1 MNLTKDF
8 GNMKNTIKVIVPI
21 ILLALAVSFAWVVW
35 GQGGSYTVHVTV
47 PAGTVDEFVY
57 IEDFIYSDEE
67 ISPQKNRLELKAIN
81 IPDRTE
87 VVLMPIEVKEENA
100 YERTYLDNGQPLL
113 VDVEKGA
120 WFKIGI
126 ALQNPTNEDIVVGIT
141 VENVK
146 VRIK

>member
-1 MNLTKDF
+1 MRNS
-8 GNMKNTIKVIVPI
+8 IKAIVPI
-21 ILLALAVSFAWVVW
+21 MILALAGILAWVVW
-35 GQGGSYTVHVTV
+35 GQGETYTVHVTV
-47 PAGTVDEFVY
+47 PASTIGEFVY

-87 VVLMPIEVKEENA
+87 FVLKPIDVKEENA

-126 ALQNPTNEDIVVGIT
+126 ALQNPTDEDVVVGIT

>member
-1 MNLTKDF
+1 MRITDLK
-8 GNMKNTIKVIVPI
+8 KLIVVV
-21 ILLALAVSFAWVVW
+21 LALAGVLAWVLW
-35 GQGGSYTVHVTV
+35 GQGESYTVHVTV
-47 PAGTVDEFVY
+47 PAGTTSEFVY

-87 VVLMPIEVKEENA
+87 FVLKPIEVKEENA

-120 WFKIGI
+120 WFQIGI
-126 ALQNPTNEDIVVGIT
+126 ALQNPTGEDIVVGIT

>member
-1 MNLTKDF
+1 
-8 GNMKNTIKVIVPI
+8 MKKSNKVIVPI
-21 ILLALAVSFAWVVW
+21 MLLALAVVLAWVVW
-35 GQGGSYTVHVTV
+35 GQGETYTVHVTV
-47 PAGTVDEFVY
+47 PAGTMEEFVY

-67 ISPQKNRLELKAIN
+67 ISPQKKQLTLKSID

-87 VVLMPIEVKEENA
+87 FVLKPIEVTEENA
-100 YERTYLDNGQPLL
+100 YERTWFHKGQPITI
-113 VDVEKGA
+113 DVEKGA

-126 ALQNPTNEDIVVGIT
+126 ALQNPTDEDIVVGIT

>member
-1 MNLTKDF
+1 
-8 GNMKNTIKVIVPI
+8 MKIKIKFILPI
-21 ILLALAVSFAWVVW
+21 ILLALAVVFAWFVW

-47 PAGTVDEFVY
+47 PASTVDEFVY
-57 IEDFIYSDEE
+57 IEDFFYSEEE

-87 VVLMPIEVKEENA
+87 FVLKPIEVKEENA

-126 ALQNPTNEDIVVGIT
+126 ALQNPTNKDIVVGIT

>member
-1 MNLTKDF
+1 
-8 GNMKNTIKVIVPI
+8 MKKVLAAIGLVLAA
-21 ILLALAVSFAWVVW
+21 ILSWFIW
-35 GQGGSYTVHVTV
+35 GQGETYTIHVTV
-47 PAGTVDEFVY
+47 PAGTMNEFVY

-67 ISPQKNRLELKAIN
+67 ISPQKKQLTLKSIDL
-81 IPDRTE
+81 PDGTE
-87 VVLMPIEVKEENA
+87 FVLKPIVVTEENA

>member
-1 MNLTKDF
+1 MRKSLKA
-8 GNMKNTIKVIVPI
+8 IVLVLI
-21 ILLALAVSFAWVVW
+21 LALAGVLAWVLW
-35 GQGGSYTVHVTV
+35 GQGESYTVHVTV
-47 PAGTVDEFVY
+47 PAGTTGEFVY
-57 IEDFIYSDEE
+57 VEDFIYSDEE

-81 IPDRTE
+81 IPDRME
-87 VVLMPIEVKEENA
+87 FVLKPIEVEEENA

-113 VDVEKGA
+113 VDVEKDA

-126 ALQNPTNEDIVVGIT
+126 ALQNPTDEDIVVGIT

>member
-1 MNLTKDF
+1 MYDCWKPRSWTF
-8 GNMKNTIKVIVPI
+8 T
-21 ILLALAVSFAWVVW
+21 
-35 GQGGSYTVHVTV
+35 
-47 PAGTVDEFVY
+47 
-57 IEDFIYSDEE
+57 
-67 ISPQKNRLELKAIN
+67 
-81 IPDRTE
+81 
-87 VVLMPIEVKEENA
+87 IEVKEENA

>member
-1 MNLTKDF
+1 MRKSLKA
-8 GNMKNTIKVIVPI
+8 IVPI
-21 ILLALAVSFAWVVW
+21 LVLALVGVLAWVLW
-35 GQGGSYTVHVTV
+35 GQGESYTVHVTV
-47 PAGTVDEFVY
+47 PAGTTGEFVY

-87 VVLMPIEVKEENA
+87 FVLKPIEVKEENA

-126 ALQNPTNEDIVVGIT
+126 ALQNPTDEDVVVGIT

>member
-1 MNLTKDF
+1 
-8 GNMKNTIKVIVPI
+8 MKKKTFKVIVSI
-21 ILLALAVSFAWVVW
+21 MLLVLAVVLAWIFW
-35 GQGGSYTVHVTV
+35 GQGETYTIHVTI
-47 PAGTVDEFVY
+47 PAGTMDEFVY

-67 ISPQKNRLELKAIN
+67 ISPQKKRLELKAIN

-87 VVLMPIEVKEENA
+87 IVLKPIVVTEENA

-113 VDVEKGA
+113 IDVEKGA

-126 ALQNPTNEDIVVGIT
+126 ALQNPSDEDIVVGIT

-146 VRIK
+146 VRIE

>member
-21 ILLALAVSFAWVVW
+21 ILLALAVSLAWFVW

-67 ISPQKNRLELKAIN
+67 ISPQKNQLTLKSIDV
-81 IPDRTE
+81 PDRTE
-87 VVLMPIEVKEENA
+87 FVLKPIEVTEENA
-100 YERTYLDNGQPLL
+100 YERTYFNKGEPLL
-113 VDVEKGA
+113 IDVEKGA

-126 ALQNPTNEDIVVGIT
+126 ALQNPTDEDIVVGIT

-146 VRIK
+146 IRIK

>member
-1 MNLTKDF
+1 
-8 GNMKNTIKVIVPI
+8 MKKTIKVIVPI
-21 ILLALAVSFAWVVW
+21 MFLALAVVLAWVIW
-35 GQGGSYTVHVTV
+35 GQGETHTIQVTV
-47 PAGTVDEFVY
+47 PAGTMDEFVY

-87 VVLMPIEVKEENA
+87 FVLVPIEVNEENA

-126 ALQNPTNEDIVVGIT
+126 ALQNPTNKDIVVGIT

>member
-1 MNLTKDF
+1 MRKSLKA
-8 GNMKNTIKVIVPI
+8 IVLVLI
-21 ILLALAVSFAWVVW
+21 LALAGVLAWVLW
-35 GQGGSYTVHVTV
+35 GQGESYTVHVTV
-47 PAGTVDEFVY
+47 PAGTTGEFVY

-67 ISPQKNRLELKAIN
+67 ISPQRNRLELKAIN

-87 VVLMPIEVKEENA
+87 FVLKPIEVKEENA

-126 ALQNPTNEDIVVGIT
+126 ALQNPTGEDIVVGIT

>member
-1 MNLTKDF
+1 MRKSLKA
-8 GNMKNTIKVIVPI
+8 IVLVLI
-21 ILLALAVSFAWVVW
+21 LALAGVLAWVLW
-35 GQGGSYTVHVTV
+35 GQGESYTVHVTV
-47 PAGTVDEFVY
+47 PAGTTGEFVY

-87 VVLMPIEVKEENA
+87 FVLKPIEVKEENA

-126 ALQNPTNEDIVVGIT
+126 ALQNPTGEDIVVGIT

>member
-1 MNLTKDF
+1 
-8 GNMKNTIKVIVPI
+8 MKKKTFKVVGAIM
-21 ILLALAVSFAWVVW
+21 LLVLAVVLAWFFL
-35 GQGGSYTVHVTV
+35 GQGETYTIHVTI
-47 PAGTVDEFVY
+47 PAGTMDEFVY

-67 ISPQKNRLELKAIN
+67 ISPQRSRLELKAIN

-87 VVLMPIEVKEENA
+87 FVLKPIEVTEENA
-100 YERTYLDNGQPLL
+100 YERTFLDNGQPLL
-113 VDVEKGA
+113 IDVEKGA

-126 ALQNPTNEDIVVGIT
+126 ALQNPSDEDIVVGIT

>member
-1 MNLTKDF
+1 MRITDLK
-8 GNMKNTIKVIVPI
+8 KLIVVV
-21 ILLALAVSFAWVVW
+21 LALAGVLAWVLW
-35 GQGGSYTVHVTV
+35 GQGESYTVYVTV
-47 PAGTVDEFVY
+47 PAGTTSEFVY

-87 VVLMPIEVKEENA
+87 FVLKPIEVKEENA

-126 ALQNPTNEDIVVGIT
+126 ALQNPTDEDIVVGIT

>member
-1 MNLTKDF
+1 
-8 GNMKNTIKVIVPI
+8 MKKTLRAIVPI
-21 ILLALAVSFAWVVW
+21 LVLALAGVLAWVLW
-35 GQGGSYTVHVTV
+35 GQGKSYTVHVTV
-47 PAGTVDEFVY
+47 PAGTTGEFVY

-81 IPDRTE
+81 VPDRTE
-87 VVLMPIEVKEENA
+87 FVLKPIEVTEENA
-100 YERTYLDNGQPLL
+100 YERTYFNNGEPILI
-113 VDVEKGA
+113 DVEKGA

-126 ALQNPTNEDIVVGIT
+126 ALQNPTDEDIVVGIT

>member
-1 MNLTKDF
+1 
-8 GNMKNTIKVIVPI
+8 MKKAFKIIVPI
-21 ILLALAVSFAWVVW
+21 MILALAVVLAWVVW
-35 GQGGSYTVHVTV
+35 GQGETYTVHVTV
-47 PAGTVDEFVY
+47 PAGTMDEFIY

-87 VVLMPIEVKEENA
+87 FVLNPIEVKEENA

-126 ALQNPTNEDIVVGIT
+126 ALQNPTDEDVVVGIT